1 MIPGISGSFAQGD
14 IVGTNRRIGTAI
26 KTTMFLSIPS
36 AVGLAVLAK
45 PVTLLL
51 YPQKASVDT
60 VSWLLAA
67 LSISVV
73 FYALSTISNAVL
85 QGIGKVNLPV
95 VNAAVALV
103 IQTVV
108 LVPLLLVTDLGLF
121 SLVIATVLYSLLMCI
136 LNGFSVRKELKYK
149 QEIIKTFLLPGWSA
163 VIMGAAAFGVYHGL
177 YLLIHINVICLAA
190 AILVAVPVYFVLTIK
205 LGAVGRKDL
214 LALPKGAL
222 LVRAVEKCRLIH

>member
-1 MIPGISGSFAQGD
+1 M
-14 IVGTNRRIGTAI
+14 
-26 KTTMFLSIPS
+26 
-36 AVGLAVLAK
+36 
-45 PVTLLL
+45 
-51 YPQKASVDT
+51 
-60 VSWLLAA
+60 
-67 LSISVV
+67 
-73 FYALSTISNAVL
+73 
-85 QGIGKVNLPV
+85 NLPV

-108 LVPLLLVTDLGLF
+108 LVPLLLATDLGLF

-136 LNGFSVRKELKYK
+136 LNGFSVRKELKYR

-190 AILVAVPVYFVLTIK
+190 AILVAVPIYFVLTIK

-222 LVRAVEKCRLIH
+222 LVRAAEKCRLIH